1 MEAYFPNKLKE
12 LRKTAGYTQKE
23 VAVFLSLSHTEN
35 ILRWEK
41 GYVLPGLIY
50 LYQLSL
56 LYKVPVHEL
65 YFDIWDYFKEEM
77 NLKLQQHEKNIF
89 INQLSSLEAKNK

>member
-23 VAVFLSLSHTEN
+23 VAVFLNLSHTEN
-35 ILRWEK
+35 ILRWER

-50 LYQLSL
+50 LCQLAL
-56 LYKVPVHEL
+56 LYNVPIHEL
-65 YFDIWDYFKEEM
+65 YVEIWEYFKAEI
-77 NLKLQQHEKNIF
+77 NLKLQQHEKDIF
-89 INQLSSLEAKNK
+89 VNQLAKFEAKNK